1 MMRKIIR
8 IEENSQPAVRISKH
22 MTIDELE
29 NLIEGQ
35 LLLDEQGSSAILLNI
50 EIKQYRKEKHVYI
63 KLSSNPKTILVI
75 K

>member
-1 MMRKIIR
+1 MRKIIR